1 MAYLKGHSV
10 IAKVGTLE
18 EGAALASTNSTLN
31 LTANT
36 EDVSTKEDV
45 VDGVLYPNEEMQYK
59 SATLQIEGYQKDSTD
74 ALGTLDV
81 GDTVS
86 CEFTSGKRKYTFDGI
101 IRELN
106 LTGELRSTAGYTINI
121 NSVGEITKVTVS

>member
-18 EGAALASTNSTLN
+18 EGSALASTNSTLN

-81 GDTVS
+81 GDTVA

-106 LTGELRSTAGYTINI
+106 LTGERRSTAGYTINI

>member
-121 NSVGEITKVTVS
+121 NSVGAITKVTVS

>member
-1 MAYLKGHSV
+1 MGYLNGHSV

-18 EGAALASTNSTLN
+18 EGNALASTNSTLK
-31 LTANT
+31 LTAST

-45 VDGVLYPNEEMQYK
+45 VNGVLYPNEVVQYK
-59 SATLQIEGYQKDSTD
+59 SATLQVEGYQMDSAD

-81 GDTVS
+81 GDKVS

-106 LTGELRSTAGYTINI
+106 LTGELRSIAGYTISI
-121 NSVGEITKVTVS
+121 NSVGEISKETVS

>member
-121 NSVGEITKVTVS
+121 NSVGEITKETVS